1 MGRKLLGWLAPLLFA
16 AAAFAQGRVVE
27 ESFQRD
33 PGPLDFILG
42 EGHEQNILQALAGDA
57 LVGLDTAGRP
67 VPRLAAGWTAR
78 ERTLRFRLRL
88 GATFADGS
96 AVRAEDVVWTFQAIQ
111 NDPKASP
118 TKRAILEGV
127 AVKGTG
133 DSVTVTSAKPADR
146 LLRELGRIPIAR
158 KEHPALGSGPFA
170 CERAGAEWRLTA
182 RPHFLQPRI
191 PGLRFRMMPEEHGV
205 LEALKKGWLHI
216 GVPPA
221 RKGLEPPPGYAELR
235 QPTHA
240 QILVW
245 SRAKGAL
252 AWVEAWRD
260 GAFPDGFLGSKGTPS
275 RGLWPEGLGHGLMRI
290 TAPKEPKPRRLELQY
305 AAGDDYVQKLLMA
318 LRARAAKDGVEL
330 DLRPV
335 EAALLFQ
342 HLTEGRFE
350 LACAVAL
357 YDPHPWSVLELLE
370 PKGPMNFSGW
380 THPRL
385 ADLLGRLPSAQ
396 APAWRELQA
405 AWAEAPGALPL
416 VDFTSVV
423 WVDARLAVTPSPLGL
438 YLTTPG
444 AAGWRWTR

>member
-1 MGRKLLGWLAPLLFA
+1 MGRNLLGWLAPLLLA
-16 AAAFAQGRVVE
+16 ATAFAQGRVVE

-33 PGPLDFILG
+33 PGPLDFIFG
-42 EGHEQNILQALAGDA
+42 EGHEQNILQSLAGDA
-57 LVGLDTAGRP
+57 LVGLDPAGRP

-78 ERTLRFRLRL
+78 ERTLRFRLRP
-88 GATFADGS
+88 GATFMDGS

-118 TKRAILEGV
+118 TKRAILDGV
-127 AVKGTG
+127 AVSGTG
-133 DSVTVTSAKPADR
+133 DSVTVTSAKPAER
-146 LLRELGRIPIAR
+146 LLRELGRIPVAR
-158 KEHPALGSGPFA
+158 KGHATLGSGPFA
-170 CERAGAEWRLTA
+170 CERQGLEWRLTA
-182 RPHFLQPRI
+182 RPHFLRPRS

-221 RKGLEPPPGYAELR
+221 RKGLEAPPGYTELR
-235 QPTHA
+235 QPLHA

-245 SRAKGAL
+245 SRARGAL
-252 AWVEAWRD
+252 NWVETWRD
-260 GAFPDGFLGSKGTPS
+260 EAFPGGFLGNKGTPR
-275 RGLWPEGLGHGLMRI
+275 RGLWPEGLGHRHMRI
-290 TAPKEPKPRRLELQY
+290 ASAKGPKPGRLEIQY

-318 LRARAAKDGVEL
+318 LRVRAAKDGVEL

-342 HLTEGRFE
+342 HLMEGRFE

-380 THPRL
+380 GHPRL
-385 ADLLGRLPSAQ
+385 EDLLGRLRSAE
-396 APAWRELQA
+396 APAWQELQA

-423 WVDARLAVTPSPLGL
+423 WVDARLVVTPSPMGL

>member
-1 MGRKLLGWLAPLLFA
+1 MGRSLLGWLAPLLFA
-16 AAAFAQGRVVE
+16 ATALGQGRGVE

-42 EGHEQNILQALAGDA
+42 EVHEQNILQSLAGDA

-78 ERTLRFRLRL
+78 ERTLRFRLRP

-96 AVRAEDVVWTFQAIQ
+96 AVHAEDVVWTFQSIQ

-127 AVKGTG
+127 AVSGTG
-133 DSVTVTSAKPADR
+133 ASVAVTSAKPAER
-146 LLRELGRIPIAR
+146 LLRELGRIPVAR
-158 KEHPALGSGPFA
+158 KEHPAMGSGPFA
-170 CERAGAEWRLTA
+170 CERRGGEWVLKA

-191 PGLRFRMMPEEHGV
+191 AGLRFRMMPEEHGV
-205 LEALKKGWLHI
+205 LEALRKGWLHI

-221 RKGLEPPPGYAELR
+221 RKDLEPPPGYRELR

-245 SRAKGAL
+245 SRAPGAL
-252 AWVEAWRD
+252 AWVEAWRED
-260 GAFPDGFLGSKGTPS
+260 AFPGGFLGTKGAPS
-275 RGLWPEGLGHGLMRI
+275 LGLWPEGLGHGLMRI
-290 TAPKEPKPRRLELQY
+290 ASPKGPKPRRLELQY

-318 LRARAAKDGVEL
+318 LRARASKDGVEL

-385 ADLLGRLPSAQ
+385 ADLLGRLRSAE
-396 APAWRELQA
+396 APQWRELQQ

-423 WVDARLAVTPSPLGL
+423 WVDARLEVAPSPLGL